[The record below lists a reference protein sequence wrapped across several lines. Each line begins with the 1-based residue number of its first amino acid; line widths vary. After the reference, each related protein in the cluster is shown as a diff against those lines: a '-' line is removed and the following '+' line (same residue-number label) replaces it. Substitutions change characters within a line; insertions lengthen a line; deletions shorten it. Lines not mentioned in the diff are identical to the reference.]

1 MQEIPSTTSNSPF
14 SAGLPALY
22 VVAFLSGIS
31 LGLFNPF
38 ISTLMAQHQVSD
50 VWIGANSTVYFLF
63 IALGTPLV
71 AKILRHIGL
80 RRTMMLGFALM
91 GLSAPLFPLTE
102 QLPLW
107 FVIRAVMGI
116 ACCLYLIS
124 GQTALNYFCNDSN
137 RAIVNGL
144 DALSFS
150 LGFGIGPVIGSVF
163 YEVSPKITFSLGSIL
178 VLSGIAVVW
187 IGLPEKFVDFQSPR
201 IGMFKQLTLPLQGA
215 FAYGFSVATLV
226 SLYPLYLLQQNY
238 GVEQIGY
245 TFGVFIVGGLVA
257 TIPVTHLADRFGK
270 LKVLL
275 GSVWIIVLSVL
286 GLSFIDNFIATQ
298 VFAFIAG
305 ASMSPVFPLSLALIG
320 AKLSGDKL
328 PSGTALFTA
337 TYSAGCTAG
346 PILSSVVMAIFGQRY
361 IFSLMLMLFVLFM
374 LELMK
379 KHKKMI
385 RASVQ

>member
-1 MQEIPSTTSNSPF
+1 
-14 SAGLPALY
+14 
-22 VVAFLSGIS
+22 
-31 LGLFNPF
+31 
-38 ISTLMAQHQVSD
+38 MAQHQVSD

-71 AKILRHIGL
+71 AKILREIGL

-102 QLPLW
+102 QLSLW
-107 FVIRAVMGI
+107 FIIRAVMGI

-201 IGMFKQLTLPLQGA
+201 IRMFKQLTLPLQGA

-245 TFGVFIVGGLVA
+245 TFGVFIVGGLLA
-257 TIPVTHLADRFGK
+257 TVPVTHLADRFGK

-275 GSVWIIVLSVL
+275 GSVWIVVLSVL
-286 GLSFIDNFIATQ
+286 GLSFVDNSIATQ

-320 AKLSGDKL
+320 EKLSGDKL

>member
-1 MQEIPSTTSNSPF
+1 MQQIPSTTSNSPF
-14 SAGLPALY
+14 STGLPALY

-71 AKILRHIGL
+71 AKILRQIGL

-107 FVIRAVMGI
+107 FAIRAVMGI

-187 IGLPEKFVDFQSPR
+187 FGLPEKFVDFQSPR
-201 IGMFKQLTLPLQGA
+201 IGMLKQLTLPLQGA

-257 TIPVTHLADRFGK
+257 TVPVTHLADRFGK

-298 VFAFIAG
+298 GFAFIAG

-320 AKLSGDKL
+320 EKLSGDKL

-374 LELMK
+374 LQLMK